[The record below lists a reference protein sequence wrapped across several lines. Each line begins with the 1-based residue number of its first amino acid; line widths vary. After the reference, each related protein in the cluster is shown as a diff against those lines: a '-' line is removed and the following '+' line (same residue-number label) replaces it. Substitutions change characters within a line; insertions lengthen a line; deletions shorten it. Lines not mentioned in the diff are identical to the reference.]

1 MSTSF
6 AEPVLAWYARNARDL
21 PWRAPG
27 VTPWAVLVSEIMLQ
41 QTPVARVLP
50 EYLSWMTRWPT
61 PAALAA
67 EPAGEAIRQWGR
79 LGYPRRALRLHE
91 TATILVARHG
101 GSVPADLDALRA
113 LPGIGSYTA
122 AAVASFAFGQ
132 RHAVLDTNVRRVL
145 ARLAAGQPWAGGASS
160 AASVAERRL
169 AESLLPAEPAVA
181 ARWSVAVM
189 ELGALVCTAASPRC
203 GDCPVARECAW
214 LAAGRPAPAFGV
226 TGAAGASGVTG
237 AAAVAGSAEA
247 GAGRRRTQKYD
258 GTDRQCRGRLLAVLR
273 AASDPVRRADFD
285 AVWVGQAQLDRALDG
300 LVADGLVDPLPDGR
314 FALPGARRCRDEA
327 GRRSADGQGGQSAD
341 GQGGRSA
348 DGGLGRA
355 DTGNLGGGGTR
366 KRFRGGVRAGAR
378 RSGTTRTRSYGVDA
392 RVHVAPGASRKIT
405 RVVSARGQHQVPQLS
420 RRP

>member
-6 AEPVLAWYARNARDL
+6 AEPVLAWYARHARDL

-27 VTPWAVLVSEIMLQ
+27 ATPWAVLVSEIMLQ

-91 TATILVARHG
+91 TATILVARYG
-101 GSVPADLDALRA
+101 GSVPADLDELRA

-145 ARLAAGQPWAGGASS
+145 ARLAAGQPWAGGSS
-160 AASVAERRL
+160 SASVAERRL

-214 LAAGRPAPAFGV
+214 LAAGRPAPPAGTAGV
-226 TGAAGASGVTG
+226 NGTAETVRAAGAGGVNGKAGVAGGARAAGAAGAGR
-237 AAAVAGSAEA
+237 
-247 GAGRRRTQKYD
+247 RRRTQKYD

-273 AASDPVRRADFD
+273 ATSDPVRRADFD
-285 AVWVGQAQLDRALDG
+285 VVWTAQAQLDRALDG

-314 FALPGARRCRDEA
+314 FALPG
-327 GRRSADGQGGQSAD
+327 S
-341 GQGGRSA
+341 
-348 DGGLGRA
+348 
-355 DTGNLGGGGTR
+355 
-366 KRFRGGVRAGAR
+366 
-378 RSGTTRTRSYGVDA
+378 
-392 RVHVAPGASRKIT
+392 
-405 RVVSARGQHQVPQLS
+405 
-420 RRP
+420 